1 MSDKSRIIPLASAAT
16 LALVIAQGA
25 VASPE
30 PVAPEATPAPTSAPT
45 SAPTDQASE
54 PAQAQAGAPVAT
66 EAQSEEAAPKMPS
79 PGEAARAKA
88 DERRA
93 AMMAERE
100 KRYEELRASAAEI
113 GLELPATPP
122 WDASEWA
129 VPAMPEP
136 PAMPQRRGM
145 SPEDM
150 EAMRQQRQEMREQM
164 RSMTP
169 EERRVVREAHWQQMR
184 ADAAER
190 GIEMPETPPWAEAEQ
205 RRKEIEEQF
214 EQYRKTID
222 AMTEEQI
229 EAARAIFGSTPPA
242 PEFPSM
248 PPQMPQGGYGYGPQ
262 GGYPG
267 FGGYPGEQGGMGYPP
282 MMPHF
287 GGPGYDQGPPPPQGS
302 RY

>member
-1 MSDKSRIIPLASAAT
+1 MPDKSRIIPLASAAT

-25 VASPE
+25 VASSE
-30 PVAPEATPAPTSAPT
+30 PVAPEATPTPPSAPT

-54 PAQAQAGAPVAT
+54 PAQAQAGTPAAA
-66 EAQSEEAAPKMPS
+66 EAQSEEGAPKMPS

-88 DERRA
+88 DERRD

-100 KRYEELRASAAEI
+100 KRYEELRARAAEI

-122 WDASEWA
+122 WAASEWS
-129 VPAMPEP
+129 VPPMPEP
-136 PAMPQRRGM
+136 PAMSQRRGM

-184 ADAAER
+184 ADAAEH

-205 RRKEIEEQF
+205 RRKEIQEQF

-229 EAARAIFGSTPPA
+229 EAARAIFGSAPPHRNSRACPSRCRRAATDTGRKAVIRASEAIRASRAGWGTPP
-242 PEFPSM
+242 
-248 PPQMPQGGYGYGPQ
+248 
-262 GGYPG
+262 
-267 FGGYPGEQGGMGYPP
+267 
-282 MMPHF
+282 
-287 GGPGYDQGPPPPQGS
+287 
-302 RY
+302 

>member
-1 MSDKSRIIPLASAAT
+1 
-16 LALVIAQGA
+16 
-25 VASPE
+25 
-30 PVAPEATPAPTSAPT
+30 
-45 SAPTDQASE
+45 
-54 PAQAQAGAPVAT
+54 
-66 EAQSEEAAPKMPS
+66 
-79 PGEAARAKA
+79 
-88 DERRA
+88 
-93 AMMAERE
+93 
-100 KRYEELRASAAEI
+100 
-113 GLELPATPP
+113 
-122 WDASEWA
+122 
-129 VPAMPEP
+129 
-136 PAMPQRRGM
+136 M

-184 ADAAER
+184 ADAAEH

-205 RRKEIEEQF
+205 RRKEIQEQF

-229 EAARAIFGSTPPA
+229 EAARAIFGSAPPV

-248 PPQMPQGGYGYGPQ
+248 PQQMPQGGYGYGPQ

-267 FGGYPGEQGGMGYPP
+267 LGGYPGEQGGMGHPP
-282 MMPHF
+282 VMPRF
-287 GGPGYDQGPPPPQGS
+287 GAPGYDQGPPPPQGY